1 MSKRSKQNFTRR
13 ERDFYGTI
21 DPDAV
26 KPLIPFVRGLR
37 IAEVCAGNGDLA
49 ELLEP
54 DCKVVWESD
63 IEPQSKH
70 ILQQDALGI
79 HAGDLNHFNVDVIV
93 TNPPYLWNLL
103 KPLLDHLP
111 TLKPVWLLLPADCM
125 HNKRMGPYMEKCS
138 KIVSVG
144 RLYWM
149 ENKVKG
155 TDNMAWFEFV
165 DKEVETTFH
174 GRD

>member
-26 KPLIPFVRGLR
+26 KPLIPFIRGLR
-37 IAEVCAGNGDLA
+37 VAEPCAGNGDLSM
-49 ELLEP
+49 LLEP
-54 DCKVVWESD
+54 DCRVVWESD
-63 IEPQSKH
+63 LDPQNKH
-70 ILQQDALGI
+70 ILQKNAIFLNRE
-79 HAGDLNHFNVDVIV
+79 DLRDCDVII

-155 TDNMAWFEFV
+155 TDNMAWFQFV
-165 DKEVETTFH
+165 DKEVETVFY
-174 GRD
+174 GRN